1 MFSNK
6 NLQSIGENEGKID
19 SDSIMRPIQTEFLY
33 FSTFT
38 AETESFDN
46 RIKRKLR
53 DRVSHSQN
61 CRIPFIKLFCKSV
74 FITDNGMVDLETKT
88 EPCYLQSCTV

>member
-46 RIKRKLR
+46 RIKRKLS
-53 DRVSHSQN
+53 DRVSHSQTKIVSTPDQMHALMQN
-61 CRIPFIKLFCKSV
+61 TFYKTILQIGIYCR
-74 FITDNGMVDLETKT
+74 
-88 EPCYLQSCTV
+88 

>member
-6 NLQSIGENEGKID
+6 NLPSIVDNEGKID
-19 SDSIMRPIQTEFLY
+19 SDSIMRPIQTEFLS

-46 RIKRKLR
+46 GINSKLR
-53 DRVSHSQN
+53 QRV
-61 CRIPFIKLFCKSV
+61 RGGP
-74 FITDNGMVDLETKT
+74 
-88 EPCYLQSCTV
+88 